1 MILLIYDELKTGY
14 AEYHTNR
21 NMSTK
26 FIFIESMESLIIP
39 QYHTLLGTFLI
50 LWLIW
55 FIAKKRYN
63 RHERVPTEAE
73 VEKKLAEWKP
83 ESLIPNPQSIHSS
96 LNPRC
101 VTSKAGKKI
110 TVNGKDCLNLGTH
123 NYLGLIENNE
133 IEKAAIATIRKY
145 GIGSCGPRGFYG
157 TVDVHLE
164 LEERLASYTDTEEA
178 VVYSYGFS
186 TIASAIAAYCK
197 RKDLIFVDEKVNF
210 AIQKGLDASK
220 TNVKYFK
227 HNDVNDL
234 CDLLIKQ
241 AKLDEQDPKKA
252 SKTKRFLIVEGI
264 YMNTGN
270 ICPLPDLVALC
281 KKYKLRI
288 FIDESISFG
297 TLGAHGKGITE
308 HFGIPRHEIDMIM
321 GSLEWAIG
329 SIGGFCVGTSFV
341 IEHHR
346 LSGLGYCFS
355 ASLPPLLTSAAI
367 TSLDI
372 MKNNP
377 QIFKSLRDN
386 CMAINSGLQDIHC
399 LECSSFPESPVKHV
413 YLKTKL
419 DRNTEEKLLSK
430 ISERCIENN
439 LAVITPVYL
448 EAERDLPRPS
458 LRLCI
463 STLLNKNDID
473 FALNVLKKCAE
484 EILLT

>member
-1 MILLIYDELKTGY
+1 
-14 AEYHTNR
+14 
-21 NMSTK
+21 MSTK
-26 FIFIESMESLIIP
+26 FVFIESMEILNIIP

-50 LWLIW
+50 LWLAW
-55 FIAKKRYN
+55 FITNRHYN
-63 RHERVPTEAE
+63 RHERVPTEDE

-83 ESLIPNPQSIHSS
+83 EPLIPNSHKVHPS

-101 VTSKAGKKI
+101 VTSRAGKRI
-110 TVNGKDCLNLGTH
+110 IINGKDCLNLGTH
-123 NYLGLIENNE
+123 NYLGLIENKE
-133 IEKAAIATIRKY
+133 IEKTAIATVRKY
-145 GIGSCGPRGFYG
+145 GVGSCGPRGFYG

-164 LEERLASYTDTEEA
+164 LEERLANYTDTEEA

-186 TIASAIAAYCK
+186 TIASAITAYCK
-197 RKDLIFVDEKVNF
+197 RKDLIFVDQNVNF

-227 HNDVNDL
+227 HNDVKDL
-234 CDLLIKQ
+234 HDLLTKQ
-241 AKLDEQDPKKA
+241 AELDKQNPKKA
-252 SKTKRFLIVEGI
+252 SKIKRFLIVEGI
-264 YMNTGN
+264 YMNTGK
-270 ICPLPDLVALC
+270 ICPLPQLIELC

-297 TLGAHGKGITE
+297 TLGAHGKGVTE

-321 GSLEWAIG
+321 GSLETAIG

-377 QIFKSLRDN
+377 QIFQSLKAN
-386 CMAINSGLQDIHC
+386 CIIISNGLLNIPS
-399 LECSSFPESPVKHV
+399 LECSSCPESPVKHV
-413 YLKTKL
+413 HLQGKL
-419 DRNTEEKLLSK
+419 DYNTEARLLSK

-439 LAVITPVYL
+439 LAVITPIYL
-448 EAERDLPRPS
+448 EAEKHLVRPS

-463 STLLNKNDID
+463 STILDNNDID
-473 FALNVLKKCAE
+473 FALNTLKNCTEEVLSLE
-484 EILLT
+484 ENQKLFKTMF